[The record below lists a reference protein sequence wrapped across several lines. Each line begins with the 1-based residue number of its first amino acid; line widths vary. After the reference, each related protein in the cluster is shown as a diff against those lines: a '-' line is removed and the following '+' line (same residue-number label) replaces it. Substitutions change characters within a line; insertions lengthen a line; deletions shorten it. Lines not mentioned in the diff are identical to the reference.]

1 MVHVKYLT
9 LLMLLLVGST
19 SLWAQDDTFNPNSP
33 DEPGPPGEK
42 EIVSM
47 LTLKVE
53 PEEGGTVTGSG
64 WYSTG
69 AKITV
74 RAYNKQN
81 YEFDR
86 WANADG
92 ETLSTDNMFEYTK
105 QADDETLTAYFRFS
119 PGNPEEP
126 TEIAQMIYYLLTVKA
141 EEGGT
146 ASGGGRYLPNT
157 RVYLSSSADNHYLF
171 SGWYNDME
179 ELVSS
184 DASFYYVTTAEPVTL
199 MARFTFNPDSPDEPS
214 EPVIKSKH
222 TLTVTAEEGGTV
234 NNTGKF
240 TMREGDEK
248 TLTATVNAGYVF
260 DGWYVDNELY
270 ESSRSFSFT
279 MGTADIAIVAR
290 FTFNPNSPDDP
301 SKPDSKKY
309 AFYLLNVAA
318 KPGTTAQFPIYLS
331 SLDRLA
337 DMTFQL
343 FFPKEL
349 PPDLNRVKISSKA
362 VGYEISASAVSDT
375 IYSFKLTGGT
385 VPDGN
390 TPILELTV
398 PIPTN
403 IATDQ
408 NYPVKINQVSVTE
421 ADGTTITAATR
432 NGRISVYR
440 LCDINCDSD
449 IDVLDILSEAALI
462 KGLGDETF
470 DRELSDVNRDGR
482 IDEND
487 IEAIIEAII
496 ESVKISS
503 YGKE

>member
-1 MVHVKYLT
+1 MIRVRDLT

-19 SLWAQDDTFNPNSP
+19 SLWAQDDIFNPNSP
-33 DEPGPPGEK
+33 DEPGPPGDK
-42 EIVSM
+42 EVVSM
-47 LTLKVE
+47 LTLKAE
-53 PEEGGTVTGSG
+53 PEEGGTVTGAG

-69 AKITV
+69 AKMTL
-74 RAYNKQN
+74 RAANKQN
-81 YEFDR
+81 YVFER

-92 ETLSTDNMFEYTK
+92 ETISTDAKFEYTK
-105 QADDETLTAYFRFS
+105 QEGDETLTAFFCFS

-126 TEIAQMIYYLLTVKA
+126 MEIAQMIHYLLTVKA

-171 SGWYNDME
+171 SGWYNDID

-184 DASFYYVTTAEPVTL
+184 EPSFYYVTTAESETL
-199 MARFTFNPDSPDEPS
+199 TARFTFNPDSPDEPS
-214 EPVIKSKH
+214 EPVIKPKH

-234 NNTGKF
+234 NMGNV
-240 TMREGDEK
+240 TMREGDK
-248 TLTATVNAGYVF
+248 TTLTATVNVGYVF
-260 DGWYVDNELY
+260 DGWYVNGVLY

-290 FTFNPNSPDDP
+290 FMFNPNSPNDP

-309 AFYLLNVAA
+309 AFYLLNMAT

-331 SLDRLA
+331 SLDKLT
-337 DMTFQL
+337 DMAFQL

-349 PPDLNRVKISSKA
+349 PPDLNSVKLSPKA
-362 VGYEISASAVSDT
+362 VGYEISATAVNDT
-375 IYSFKLTGGT
+375 IYSFTLTGGT

-390 TPILELTV
+390 TPILVLTV

-421 ADGTTITAATR
+421 TDGTTVAAATR

-440 LCDINCDSD
+440 LCDINCDND
-449 IDVLDILSEAALI
+449 IDVLDILSEATLI
-462 KGLGDETF
+462 MESDNETF
-470 DRELSDVNRDGR
+470 DRELSDVNKDGT

-487 IEAIIEAII
+487 IEFIIEAII
-496 ESVKISS
+496 ESVKVNSH
-503 YGKE
+503 GK